1 MGLMFQ
7 SQSVQVKQHHI
18 GIEKELFSQNV
29 MLACDFDLNFV
40 YVSAGWEGSASD
52 TDVLHFAIRSGLSHR
67 ATGTCGD
74 S

>member
-7 SQSVQVKQHHI
+7 SQSLQVKQHRI
-18 GIEKELFSQNV
+18 GIEKELSQNV

-40 YVSAGWEGSASD
+40 YVSTGWAGSASD
-52 TDVLHFAIRSGLSHR
+52 VGVLRSAIRSGLSHR